1 MWHVDTFVN
10 ILLQTYSMIC
20 RTDKIDFEN
29 NKQKLCLTKF
39 LNPLFWDLFLCSL
52 NTECNAA
59 PRTVDNLIKAQCPR
73 AVSGHTNVE
82 GCEPW
87 SIGTPFGASVALNP
101 AHKIFM
107 YWYIQSEVTEMYLGE
122 ILFLTLLHFEEL
134 LQAGSCTYCELH
146 FVPQYPWWGGEGFKK
161 VHPKLR
167 KHREGPY

>member
-1 MWHVDTFVN
+1 MPN
-10 ILLQTYSMIC
+10 PIILG
-20 RTDKIDFEN
+20 
-29 NKQKLCLTKF
+29 
-39 LNPLFWDLFLCSL
+39 
-52 NTECNAA
+52 NAA

-107 YWYIQSEVTEMYLGE
+107 YWYIQSEVMEMYLGE

-134 LQAGSCTYCELH
+134 LQAGSCTNCELH
-146 FVPQYPWWGGEGFKK
+146 FVPHTSGHICENIWDTLVTQARLDSINGTN
-161 VHPKLR
+161 
-167 KHREGPY
+167 